1 MSEEIISEIEEDL
14 QKERIK
20 KFWIIYGKYI
30 SFIILLIVILI
41 GGWQFYS
48 YWETKRNSN
57 ASNTFLNILSL
68 SQEDPSLA
76 LKKIDELSKLPKF
89 YNILLK
95 FKKASLLND
104 IGQKPEALLIWK
116 EIYSDNSNDN
126 LYRDMAIII
135 SLMNDK
141 NQPNLLKIL
150 DENIKNNNYLV
161 QFSKELKAS
170 IFYEN
175 KRVNEAEDLFN
186 EILNSGNINQRS
198 QERITNIL
206 KTFEDY

>member
-20 KFWIIYGKYI
+20 NFWSLYGKYI
-30 SFIILLIVILI
+30 SFVILLVIILI

-48 YWETKRNSN
+48 YWEAKRNNN
-57 ASNTFLNILSL
+57 ASNTFLNILNL
-68 SQEDPSLA
+68 SEEDPSLA
-76 LKKIDELSKLPKF
+76 LKKIDEASKLPKV
-89 YNILLK
+89 YDILLK
-95 FKKASLLND
+95 FKQASLLND
-104 IGQKPEALLIWK
+104 TGQKPEAILIWK
-116 EIYSDNSNDN
+116 EIYSDNSNDK
-126 LYRDMAIII
+126 LYRDMAMMI

-150 DENIKNNNYLV
+150 DDNIEKNNYLA

-175 KRVNEAEDLFN
+175 KKIKEAEDLFN

>member
-20 KFWIIYGKYI
+20 KFWGLYGKYI
-30 SFIILLIVILI
+30 SSIILLIVILI

-48 YWETKRNSN
+48 YWETKRNNNS
-57 ASNTFLNILSL
+57 SNTFLSILNL
-68 SQEDPSLA
+68 SEEDPSLA
-76 LKKIDELSKLPKF
+76 LKKIEEVNKLTKV
-89 YNILLK
+89 YETLLK
-95 FKKASLLND
+95 FKQASLLND
-104 IGQKPEALLIWK
+104 NGQKSEALLIWK

-135 SLMNDK
+135 SLMNNE
-141 NQPNLLKIL
+141 NQPNLLKVL
-150 DENIKNNNYLV
+150 DDNIQKNNYLA
-161 QFSKELKAS
+161 QISKELKAS
-170 IFYEN
+170 IFHKN
-175 KRVNEAEDLFN
+175 KRINESKDLFN
-186 EILNSGNINQRS
+186 EILISGNINQRS

>member
-20 KFWIIYGKYI
+20 NFWSLYGKYI
-30 SFIILLIVILI
+30 SFVILLVIILI

-48 YWETKRNSN
+48 YWEAKRNNN
-57 ASNTFLNILSL
+57 ASNTFLNILNL
-68 SQEDPSLA
+68 SEEDPSLA
-76 LKKIDELSKLPKF
+76 LKKIDEASKLPKV
-89 YNILLK
+89 YDILLK
-95 FKKASLLND
+95 FKQASLLND
-104 IGQKPEALLIWK
+104 TGQKPEAILIWK
-116 EIYSDNSNDN
+116 EIYSDNSNDK
-126 LYRDMAIII
+126 LYRDMAMMI

-150 DENIKNNNYLV
+150 DDNIEKNNYLV

-175 KRVNEAEDLFN
+175 KKIKEAEDLFN

>member
-20 KFWIIYGKYI
+20 KFWSLYGKYI
-30 SFIILLIVILI
+30 SSIILLVVILI

-48 YWETKRNSN
+48 YWEIKRNDN
-57 ASNTFLNILSL
+57 ASNIFLNIVNL
-68 SQEDPSLA
+68 SQEDPSTA
-76 LKKIDELSKLPKF
+76 LERIDELPKLPKV
-89 YNILLK
+89 YDTLLK

-104 IGQKPEALLIWK
+104 TGQKPEAILIWK

-135 SLMNDK
+135 SLMNET

-150 DENIKNNNYLV
+150 DDNIKNNNYLA

-175 KRVNEAEDLFN
+175 KKINEAEDLFN